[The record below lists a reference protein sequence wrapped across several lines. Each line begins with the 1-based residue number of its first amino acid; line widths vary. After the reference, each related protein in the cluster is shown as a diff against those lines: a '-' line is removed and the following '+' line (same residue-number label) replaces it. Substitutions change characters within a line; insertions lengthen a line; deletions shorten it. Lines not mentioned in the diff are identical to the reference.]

1 MSRWKVLI
9 GSRSFGKASSEHVP
23 RLEAAGCEVIPNGVG
38 RAYRAAEL
46 REALVVNPYDI
57 EGVAEAL
64 IAALAMPLVEQR
76 ERMRAMRVLLARA
89 TGWDFDGEAPFRV
102 KRDRLYRIDVHGD
115 GTLAHD
121 HDPVRLIQAGIP

>member
-1 MSRWKVLI
+1 MDVSQRRRQRYEYRSRVDRRAFRTRRT
-9 GSRSFGKASSEHVP
+9 SRSLSSVS
-23 RLEAAGCEVIPNGVG
+23 GQ
-38 RAYRAAEL
+38 
-46 REALVVNPYDI
+46 ALVVTHV
-57 EGVAEAL
+57 GV
-64 IAALAMPLVEQR
+64 
-76 ERMRAMRVLLARA
+76 MRVLLARA